1 MRRSILPVVL
11 LLLPS
16 AAGCDCGGGLPMR
29 TRDGSVAPGT
39 DGGGAVISGLESLRI
54 EPADAVVE
62 SRDGVAG
69 TLEYRA
75 IGVFPL
81 GIERDVTS
89 LVTFGLGGPVNVGSF
104 SGALFT
110 ASTRNGGRTYVT
122 TTANG
127 RAARAT
133 LSVRII
139 ETVAVPPTGG
149 APALPADPGALFDG
163 PADAA
168 RAPTLVYPED
178 GAILPPNLGR
188 VEIHWLRGPASNTL
202 FEVAF
207 ENDVTDLRFHVRCER
222 PAGIRDDGCIWEPFG
237 DAWRLIAETNRGGA
251 PLSVS
256 VRATDD
262 TGTGVGESASRDVRF
277 ARDPLDGTLYYWS
290 TTRESIVRYDFGAG
304 RDMAMP
310 VLTPDQAGGRCVG
323 CHAITRDGRRILG
336 TVGGIGSGGM
346 LLYDLETFT
355 PLRAEPNG
363 NIIQFGSFSPDGSQL
378 VGVFGDDDR
387 ADRGLSFFDTRCD
400 AGSMATCGQIVSHL
414 DVDGVEASHPAWS
427 PDGAHIA
434 YTDVGRDSVSQRP
447 ESGAIGI
454 VDRAGA
460 DWGAPRFLVPR
471 ADGRSRINP
480 DWSPDSASL
489 VYTESV
495 CPGGDLG
502 HRDCNGD
509 SDPTSTVTAVTL
521 AGGAPV
527 ACAAAQQPGLL
538 DEGRTELNNT
548 FARFAPFEFVLDSG
562 DVGET
567 RLMWVVFSTT
577 RSYGLRNPP
586 GGNDESGGRG
596 TYLWMFAYLPTELES
611 GADPSN
617 PPFVL
622 PFQDLA
628 SSNHIAAWT
637 TEAIGEPP
645 VF

>member
-1 MRRSILPVVL
+1 MRALPALVVL
-11 LLLPS
+11 S
-16 AAGCDCGGGLPMR
+16 AAWASLAGCDCGGRLVER
-29 TRDGSVAPGT
+29 TRDGAVP
-39 DGGGAVISGLESLRI
+39 DGAGPTIAGLTALRI
-54 EPADAVVE
+54 EPADATVE
-62 SRDGVAG
+62 TVDGVPG
-69 TLEYRA
+69 TLGYRA
-75 IGVFPL
+75 IGTFVTTA
-81 GIERDVTS
+81 ERDVTD
-89 LVTFGLGGPVNVGSF
+89 LVTFSLGGPVNVGTF

-133 LSVRII
+133 LTVRI
-139 ETVAVPPTGG
+139 VDSFAVPPTGG
-149 APALPADPGALFDG
+149 APALPADPGTRFGG

-188 VEIHWLRGPASNTL
+188 MEIHWLRGPASNTL

-207 ENDVTDLRFHVRCER
+207 ENDVTDVRFHVRCER

-237 DAWRLIAETNRGGA
+237 DQWRIIAETNRGGG
-251 PLSVS
+251 PLSVT

-262 TGTGVGESASRDVRF
+262 AGTGVGASATREVRF

-290 TTRESIVRYDFGAG
+290 TTRQSIMRYDFGAG
-304 RDMAMP
+304 REMAMP
-310 VLTPDQAGGRCVG
+310 VLTPDQAAGRCVG

-336 TVGGIGSGGM
+336 TVGGIGSGGI
-346 LLYDLETFT
+346 LLYDLESFT
-355 PLRAEPNG
+355 PLRAEPTG
-363 NIIQFGSFSPDGSQL
+363 HVIQFGSFSPDGAML

-387 ADRGLSFFDTRCD
+387 AERGLTFFDTRCD
-400 AGSMATCGQIVSHL
+400 ATSMPTCGQPVLH
-414 DVDGVEASHPAWS
+414 VPVEGVEASHPAWS

-434 YTDVGRDSVSQRP
+434 YTDVGIDSVSQRP
-447 ESGAIGI
+447 QSGAIAL
-454 VDRAGA
+454 VDRTAG
-460 DWGAPRFLVPR
+460 DWVNRRFLVPR
-471 ADGRSRINP
+471 AGGRSRINP
-480 DWSPDSASL
+480 DWAPDSASL
-489 VYTESV
+489 VFTEST

-509 SDPTSTVTAVTL
+509 SDPTSTIHAVRL
-521 AGGAPV
+521 DGGAPV
-527 ACAAAQQPGLL
+527 ACSAAQRPGAL

-611 GADPSN
+611 GADPSH